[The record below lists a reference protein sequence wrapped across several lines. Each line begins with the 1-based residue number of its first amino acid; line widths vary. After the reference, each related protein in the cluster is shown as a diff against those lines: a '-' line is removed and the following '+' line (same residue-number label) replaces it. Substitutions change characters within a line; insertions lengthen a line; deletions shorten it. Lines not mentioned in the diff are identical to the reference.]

1 MRVLLIDKDKAAN
14 QGLAFFLKGR
24 GFVVDPSFSGEDGAE
39 MARLYDYDLILMEPN
54 PAAKIGS
61 DTLRKMR
68 AVGVRSPVIILS
80 GAISVPEKVDYFN
93 AGADDYL
100 VRPYERLEL
109 LARMQAV
116 IRRARGYDNN
126 IIRIGAMEVNL
137 DTKAVLV
144 NGKVLPLTG
153 KEYGLLELLCLRRG
167 MTVTKEQFLN
177 HLYGGMDEPEM
188 KIIDVFLCRI
198 RNKIARLADGK
209 QYIRTIWGRGY
220 ILQDCDEIKK

>member
-1 MRVLLIDKDKAAN
+1 MRVLLIDRDRAAN
-14 QGLAFFLKGR
+14 QGLAFFLKGK
-24 GFVVDPSFSGEDGAE
+24 GYMVDSSYSGEDGAE

-54 PAAKIGS
+54 LSAKIGT
-61 DTLRKMR
+61 DTLKKMR
-68 AVGVRSPVIILS
+68 AVGVRSPLVILS
-80 GAISVPEKVDYFN
+80 GSVSVAEKVDYFN

-100 VRPYERLEL
+100 VRPYDRLEL
-109 LARMQAV
+109 LARIQAI

-126 IIRIGAMEVNL
+126 TIRIGQMEVNL
-137 DTKAVLV
+137 DTKVVLI
-144 NGKVLPLTG
+144 GGRVLPLTG

-167 MTVTKEQFLN
+167 MTVSKEQFLN

-198 RNKIARLADGK
+198 RNKIARLSGGK

-220 ILQDCDEIKK
+220 ILQDCDEVQK

>member
-1 MRVLLIDKDKAAN
+1 MRVLLIDRDKAAN
-14 QGLAFFLKGR
+14 QGLAFFLKGK
-24 GFVVDPSFSGEDGAE
+24 GFMVDSSFSGEDGSE
-39 MARLYDYDLILMEPN
+39 MARLYDYDLILIEPN
-54 PAAKIGS
+54 PSAKIGV

-68 AVGVRSPVIILS
+68 AVGVRSPVMILS
-80 GAISVPEKVDYFN
+80 GSVPVSEKVDYFN

-100 VRPYERLEL
+100 VRPYERPEL
-109 LARMQAV
+109 FARIQAV

-126 IIRIGAMEVNL
+126 VIRIGQMEVNL

-144 NGKVLPLTG
+144 GGQVLPLTG

-167 MTVTKEQFLN
+167 MTVSKEQFLN

-198 RNKIARLADGK
+198 RNKIARLAGGK
-209 QYIRTIWGRGY
+209 QYIRTVWGRGY
-220 ILQDCDEIKK
+220 ILQDCDSDKK